1 MAISK
6 GTTREAQ
13 AEHVQLERLME
24 IGATQPNVKECYTLD
39 ADFVEAVKRLPGYLQ
54 PIVTLMATVV
64 PSFEESKMLE
74 KRGCEALAQATSM
87 VLMVIS
93 LST

>member
-1 MAISK
+1 M
-6 GTTREAQ
+6 
-13 AEHVQLERLME
+13 QLERLME

-39 ADFVEAVKRLPGYLQ
+39 ADIAEAIKRVLGYLQ
-54 PIVTLMATVV
+54 PIVILMAIVV
-64 PSFEESKMLE
+64 PSSEESRMLE
-74 KRGCEALAQATSM
+74 KWGWEALAQATSM